1 MLKLNKIWSLLS
13 SAEESIMVTLRLK
26 LVLQARLSTH
36 FYNFL
41 KMQKASK
48 LFLMQNED
56 CKKAG
61 QPMTLYRD
69 KAVVWL
75 VEKVTDGHLLSIRP
89 DRMGEKCP
97 YVFAL
102 NCKAQSFSRPTAL
115 ECIPSRLER
124 LERRLSICMQDKPQF
139 SSRLR
144 SRLSLFLPVVCR
156 VSTGQC
162 LLPVRHSTPSVATS
176 ASDEHEA
183 APTRTAPFT
192 YSSYPLAGATAPSP
206 LLPGSTT
213 VQSPAAPLSDMP
225 YRSELRRPDLK
236 GTFRCSLCNKIFCHS
251 SSLSRHRMQAHFK
264 SYTCTLCNKE
274 ITNKTSLH
282 IHMQAM
288 ATGSPGNVSI
298 IAKSCT
304 SPPMAS
310 TPIGVL
316 NTSAPS
322 GIFPPVVPS
331 RDELINR
338 LRERAMVRGIAN
350 PPSGLDLTGLFP
362 GLSKFLP
369 RLDDSPSADDIKD
382 DELGLADLNGNSLMG
397 ASRSGCESTDEA
409 ESFSYDGMEMSCT
422 AEQSPELGV
431 SCGDEAGKSDLDG
444 SRLAQVCND
453 LRMKRAESAAPDSNQ
468 SDIEESVDMGNG
480 QLPLTSTDEA
490 ASEELSSNNSE
501 QQPQQHQAKQQLE
514 NQRHREQQ
522 HDTNEEQDQHD
533 LPLLRSAIS
542 ASPMSSLLYQKKL
555 HNTNRHGSKN
565 SRHAGAAAS
574 NNQPT
579 MYPSPAFAGFMY
591 SAVNK
596 PFTQH
601 LFAAAAA
608 AAAVGYPLGPI
619 AAGGYFP
626 FASFFPDPS
635 EAGAGGG
642 QTVSNSNNNS
652 SLWMFDGG
660 CTSAGN
666 TSGGAT
672 TTAAAST
679 TTATSSSQGLSP
691 VGSVGSGASPKPTS
705 TSGGGSGEL
714 LSVSGSC
721 FDCQLSKGKVA
732 QAENRCRFLESKT
745 TSQESKISRLET
757 RISTLEANN
766 RRFDAETHLLRD
778 HCEKLE
784 RRILECQ
791 DRALRYL
798 QSQNYNAES
807 TEEVLLEI
815 LETCQVYK

>member
-1 MLKLNKIWSLLS
+1 MWIADCSGVHSKP
-13 SAEESIMVTLRLK
+13 AGE
-26 LVLQARLSTH
+26 ARTP
-36 FYNFL
+36 FI
-41 KMQKASK
+41 
-48 LFLMQNED
+48 D
-56 CKKAG
+56 
-61 QPMTLYRD
+61 
-69 KAVVWL
+69 
-75 VEKVTDGHLLSIRP
+75 I
-89 DRMGEKCP
+89 
-97 YVFAL
+97 
-102 NCKAQSFSRPTAL
+102 
-115 ECIPSRLER
+115 
-124 LERRLSICMQDKPQF
+124 
-139 SSRLR
+139 
-144 SRLSLFLPVVCR
+144 
-156 VSTGQC
+156 
-162 LLPVRHSTPSVATS
+162 HSTPSVATS
-176 ASDEHEA
+176 ASDVHEA

-274 ITNKTSLH
+274 ITSNETLRAHMYKSHQISRMFMCRCCNWAFPDKTSLH

-409 ESFSYDGMEMSCT
+409 ESFSYDGMEISCT

-468 SDIEESVDMGNG
+468 SDVEESVDMGNG
-480 QLPLTSTDEA
+480 QLPLTSTDKA
-490 ASEELSSNNSE
+490 AS
-501 QQPQQHQAKQQLE
+501 
-514 NQRHREQQ
+514 
-522 HDTNEEQDQHD
+522 
-533 LPLLRSAIS
+533 
-542 ASPMSSLLYQKKL
+542 
-555 HNTNRHGSKN
+555 
-565 SRHAGAAAS
+565 
-574 NNQPT
+574 
-579 MYPSPAFAGFMY
+579 
-591 SAVNK
+591 
-596 PFTQH
+596 
-601 LFAAAAA
+601 
-608 AAAVGYPLGPI
+608 PI
-619 AAGGYFP
+619 ATGGYFP

-642 QTVSNSNNNS
+642 QTVSNSNNNNS

-721 FDCQLSKGKVA
+721 FDCHLSKGKVA

>member
-1 MLKLNKIWSLLS
+1 MCIEKISYCIPTVILQQNFQVVLKIVGATVATENTEQNNCCHFSFVSSYRTRTKIVTSVGFVQLGAEARHNGRRQRGRLRPELNAHWLSLNKIWSLLS
-13 SAEESIMVTLRLK
+13 SAEESIMVTLR
-26 LVLQARLSTH
+26 
-36 FYNFL
+36 
-41 KMQKASK
+41 KASK
-48 LFLMQNED
+48 LLLMQNED

-89 DRMGEKCP
+89 DADTVGSSGENSRSFLCTNL
-97 YVFAL
+97 AL
-102 NCKAQSFSRPTAL
+102 P
-115 ECIPSRLER
+115 
-124 LERRLSICMQDKPQF
+124 
-139 SSRLR
+139 
-144 SRLSLFLPVVCR
+144 FLVDY
-156 VSTGQC
+156 

-183 APTRTAPFT
+183 APTRTAPYTF
-192 YSSYPLAGATAPSP
+192 SYPLAGATAPSSP
-206 LLPGSTT
+206 LLPGSK

-236 GTFRCSLCNKIFCHS
+236 D
-251 SSLSRHRMQAHFK
+251 
-264 SYTCTLCNKE
+264 
-274 ITNKTSLH
+274 KTSLH

-369 RLDDSPSADDIKD
+369 RLDDSPPADDIKD
-382 DELGLADLNGNSLMG
+382 DELSLADLNGNSLMS

-409 ESFSYDGMEMSCT
+409 ESFSYDGMEISCT

-431 SCGDEAGKSDLDG
+431 SCGDETGKTDLDG

-480 QLPLTSTDEA
+480 QLPLSQSTDEA
-490 ASEELSSNNSE
+490 ASGELSPNNCE
-501 QQPQQHQAKQQLE
+501 QQPKQQLE
-514 NQRHREQQ
+514 SQRQQEQAQQ
-522 HDTNEEQDQHD
+522 HDENEEQEQQD

-555 HNTNRHGSKN
+555 HNTNRHGSTKN
-565 SRHAGAAAS
+565 SRHTSAAVN

-619 AAGGYFP
+619 ATGGYFP

-635 EAGAGGG
+635 ESGIGGS
-642 QTVSNSNNNS
+642 QTVGNSNSSNNNNNN

-660 CTSAGN
+660 CTSVGN
-666 TSGGAT
+666 TNGGTT

-691 VGSVGSGASPKPTS
+691 VGSVGSGPSPKPTS
-705 TSGGGSGEL
+705 TSGGGGNGGEL

>member
-1 MLKLNKIWSLLS
+1 L
-13 SAEESIMVTLRLK
+13 MVTCYLYVQMWIADCSGVHSK
-26 LVLQARLSTH
+26 PAGEARTP
-36 FYNFL
+36 FI
-41 KMQKASK
+41 
-48 LFLMQNED
+48 D
-56 CKKAG
+56 
-61 QPMTLYRD
+61 
-69 KAVVWL
+69 
-75 VEKVTDGHLLSIRP
+75 I
-89 DRMGEKCP
+89 
-97 YVFAL
+97 
-102 NCKAQSFSRPTAL
+102 
-115 ECIPSRLER
+115 
-124 LERRLSICMQDKPQF
+124 
-139 SSRLR
+139 
-144 SRLSLFLPVVCR
+144 
-156 VSTGQC
+156 
-162 LLPVRHSTPSVATS
+162 HSTPSVATS
-176 ASDEHEA
+176 ASDVHEA

-274 ITNKTSLH
+274 ITSNETLRAHMYKSHQISRMFMCRCCNWAFPDKTSLH

-409 ESFSYDGMEMSCT
+409 ESFSYDGMEISCT

-468 SDIEESVDMGNG
+468 SDVEESVDMGNG
-480 QLPLTSTDEA
+480 QLPLTSTDKA

-565 SRHAGAAAS
+565 SRHAGAAAN

-579 MYPSPAFAGFMY
+579 MYPSPALAGFMY

-619 AAGGYFP
+619 ATGGYFP

-642 QTVSNSNNNS
+642 QTVSNSSNNNNNS

-721 FDCQLSKGKVA
+721 FDCHLSKGKVA

>member
-1 MLKLNKIWSLLS
+1 MLKLNKILSLLS
-13 SAEESIMVTLRLK
+13 SAEESIMVTLRVK
-26 LVLQARLSTH
+26 LVPQTRLSTR
-36 FYNFL
+36 FYNSL
-41 KMQKASK
+41 RMQKASK
-48 LFLMQNED
+48 LLLMQNED

-61 QPMTLYRD
+61 QADCSGVHSKPAGEARTPFID
-69 KAVVWL
+69 IQKIIAAVAAASV
-75 VEKVTDGHLLSIRP
+75 VIV
-89 DRMGEKCP
+89 
-97 YVFAL
+97 VVA
-102 NCKAQSFSRPTAL
+102 AA
-115 ECIPSRLER
+115 
-124 LERRLSICMQDKPQF
+124 
-139 SSRLR
+139 
-144 SRLSLFLPVVCR
+144 PVVCR
-156 VSTGQC
+156 VSTGQY

-183 APTRTAPFT
+183 VPTRTAPYT
-192 YSSYPLAGATAPSP
+192 LSYPLAGATAPSP
-206 LLPGSTT
+206 PLLPGST
-213 VQSPAAPLSDMP
+213 VQSPAAQLADMP

-274 ITNKTSLH
+274 ITSNETLRAHMYKSHQISRMFMCRCCNWAFPDKTSLH

-369 RLDDSPSADDIKD
+369 RLDDSPPADDIKD
-382 DELGLADLNGNSLMG
+382 DELSLADLNGNSLIG

-409 ESFSYDGMEMSCT
+409 ESFSYDGMEISCT
-422 AEQSPELGV
+422 AEQSPELGI
-431 SCGDEAGKSDLDG
+431 SCGDEAGSKSDLDG

-480 QLPLTSTDEA
+480 QLPLSQSTDEA
-490 ASEELSSNNSE
+490 ASGELSPNNCE
-501 QQPQQHQAKQQLE
+501 QKPKQQLE
-514 NQRHREQQ
+514 SQRQQEQAQQ
-522 HDTNEEQDQHD
+522 HDENDEQEQQD

-555 HNTNRHGSKN
+555 HNTNRHGSTKN
-565 SRHAGAAAS
+565 SRHTNAAAN

-619 AAGGYFP
+619 ATGGYFP

-635 EAGAGGG
+635 EAGVGGN
-642 QTVSNSNNNS
+642 QTVGNSNNNS
-652 SLWMFDGG
+652 SSSSNNNNNNNNNSLWMFDGG
-660 CTSAGN
+660 CTSVGN
-666 TSGGAT
+666 TTGGTT

-679 TTATSSSQGLSP
+679 TTATSSTSQGLSP
-691 VGSVGSGASPKPTS
+691 VGSVGSGTSPKPTS
-705 TSGGGSGEL
+705 TSGGGGGNGGEL

-757 RISTLEANN
+757 RINTLEANN

>member
-36 FYNFL
+36 FYNSL

-48 LFLMQNED
+48 LLLMQNED

-89 DRMGEKCP
+89 DVDTTVIGSWSIAVGSGVENSRS
-97 YVFAL
+97 FLRTNLAL
-102 NCKAQSFSRPTAL
+102 P
-115 ECIPSRLER
+115 
-124 LERRLSICMQDKPQF
+124 
-139 SSRLR
+139 
-144 SRLSLFLPVVCR
+144 FLVDY
-156 VSTGQC
+156 

-192 YSSYPLAGATAPSP
+192 YSSYPLAGATTPSP

-409 ESFSYDGMEMSCT
+409 ESFSYDGMEISCT

-522 HDTNEEQDQHD
+522 HGTNEEQDQHD

-619 AAGGYFP
+619 ATGGYFP
-626 FASFFPDPS
+626 FASFFPDLS

-642 QTVSNSNNNS
+642 QTVSNSSNNNNNS

-721 FDCQLSKGKVA
+721 FDCHLSKGKVA

>member
-26 LVLQARLSTH
+26 L
-36 FYNFL
+36 
-41 KMQKASK
+41 KASK
-48 LFLMQNED
+48 LLLMQNED

-89 DRMGEKCP
+89 DVDTATVIGSWSIAVGSGVENSRS
-97 YVFAL
+97 FLRTNLAL
-102 NCKAQSFSRPTAL
+102 P
-115 ECIPSRLER
+115 
-124 LERRLSICMQDKPQF
+124 
-139 SSRLR
+139 
-144 SRLSLFLPVVCR
+144 FLVDY
-156 VSTGQC
+156 

-409 ESFSYDGMEMSCT
+409 ESFSYDGMEISCT

-522 HDTNEEQDQHD
+522 HDPNEEQDQHD

-565 SRHAGAAAS
+565 SRHAGAAAN

-619 AAGGYFP
+619 ATGGYFP

-642 QTVSNSNNNS
+642 QTVSNSSSNNNNNNNS

-660 CTSAGN
+660 CTSTGN

-721 FDCQLSKGKVA
+721 FDCHLSKGKVA